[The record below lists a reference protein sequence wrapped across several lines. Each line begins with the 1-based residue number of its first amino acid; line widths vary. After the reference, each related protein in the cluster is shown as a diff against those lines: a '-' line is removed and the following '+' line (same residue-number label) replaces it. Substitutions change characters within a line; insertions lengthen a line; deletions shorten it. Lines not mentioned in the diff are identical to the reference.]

1 MCQAAAIKLAN
12 LVDDSDLSIVVPGGN
27 TPRTFFEILAEAD
40 LDWSHVCLVLSDE
53 RMVPEDHKASNYG
66 MIKEILLK
74 KLPDEA
80 QPVVIPNM
88 EEFQK
93 TDNQQFLTKTN
104 VSIRGKMPIRHAF
117 LGIGSDGHTASLF
130 PGDVFDSLNDEPFSF
145 TVRKG
150 DPYQRMTLSLGFLK
164 DIPNI
169 AFLVSGKSKHT
180 PLRNILDSNEMTD
193 KSPAHQLVDESN
205 GQVSILCDQETMAN
219 NL

>member
-1 MCQAAAIKLAN
+1 
-12 LVDDSDLSIVVPGGN
+12 
-27 TPRTFFEILAEAD
+27 
-40 LDWSHVCLVLSDE
+40 
-53 RMVPEDHKASNYG
+53 
-66 MIKEILLK
+66 
-74 KLPDEA
+74 
-80 QPVVIPNM
+80 
-88 EEFQK
+88 
-93 TDNQQFLTKTN
+93 
-104 VSIRGKMPIRHAF
+104 MPIRHAF
-117 LGIGSDGHTASLF
+117 LGVGSDGHTASLF
-130 PGDVFDSLNDEPFSF
+130 PGDALESLKDEPFFF
-145 TVRKG
+145 TVKQG